1 MSNIREKGLQMA
13 IIIKN
18 VETLFER
25 FENKVEKWATK
36 VF

>member
-1 MSNIREKGLQMA
+1 MA

-25 FENKVEKWATK
+25 FENSIERWATK